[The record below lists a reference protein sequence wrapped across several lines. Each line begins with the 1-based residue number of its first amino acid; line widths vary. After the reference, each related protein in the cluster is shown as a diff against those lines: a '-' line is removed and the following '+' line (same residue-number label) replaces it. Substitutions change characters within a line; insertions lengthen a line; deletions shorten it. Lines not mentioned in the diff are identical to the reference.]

1 MENFKYYAPTKV
13 IFGKDTEKEIGN
25 LLKEFNGKKI
35 LIHYGGG
42 SVVRSGLLAKVK
54 NYLKESNIDYIELGG
69 VKPNPRLSLV
79 KEGIELGK
87 RENIDFILAIGGG
100 SVIDSA
106 KGIGYGMMI
115 DYDVWD
121 LYSKNKFSN
130 NCMPI
135 GVILTMAAAGS
146 EMSPSSV
153 ITNEEGWLKRSF
165 SIDNARPKFAI
176 LNPELTYTLPK
187 YQSASGIVDIMM
199 HTMER
204 YFSPTGN
211 MEITDEIAEGLIR
224 TVIRNAPIIMENPA
238 DYESRAEIMW
248 ASSLAHNGLT
258 GCGGTGDWSSHQ
270 LEHEL
275 GGIYDVAHGA
285 GLSAIW
291 GSWARYVFKENP
303 KRFARFANKIF
314 NIENVGDENT
324 ALLGI
329 ETMEKFYKSIDMPTN
344 LKELGLEP
352 SLEEIKILANKCS
365 FNGKR
370 TIGSFKELTEQDMFE
385 IYNNAK

>member
-1 MENFKYYAPTKV
+1 MENFKYYTPTKV

-42 SVVRSGLLAKVK
+42 SVVRSGLLDKVK
-54 NYLKESNIDYIELGG
+54 NYLKKTNIEYIELGG
-69 VKPNPRLSLV
+69 VQPNPRLSLV
-79 KEGIELGK
+79 KKGIELGK
-87 RENIDFILAIGGG
+87 KENIDFILAIGGG

-121 LYSKNKFSN
+121 LYSEHRSSN

-187 YQSASGIVDIMM
+187 YQTASGIVDIMM

-204 YFSPTGN
+204 YFSPVGN

-224 TVIRNAPIIMENPA
+224 TVIRNAPKVMNNPK
-238 DYESRAEIMW
+238 DYQSRAEIMW

-258 GCGGTGDWSSHQ
+258 GCGGIGDWSSHQ

-291 GSWARYVFKENP
+291 GSWARYVFKESP
-303 KRFARFANKIF
+303 KRFAHFATKIF
-314 NIENVGDENT
+314 NIENCGDKTT

-329 ETMEKFYKSIDMPTN
+329 EAMEKFYKSINMPTN
-344 LKELGLEP
+344 LKELGLEL
-352 SLEEIKILANKCS
+352 SNEEIQILASKCS
-365 FNGKR
+365 FNGTR
-370 TIGSFKELTEQDMFE
+370 SIGSFKKLTEEDIFN
-385 IYNNAK
+385 IYNNSK

>member
-79 KEGIELGK
+79 KKGIELGK

-329 ETMEKFYKSIDMPTN
+329 ETMEKFYKSIDMPIN

>member
-275 GGIYDVAHGA
+275 GGIYDVAHGS

>member
-1 MENFKYYAPTKV
+1 MENFKYYTPTKI
-13 IFGKDTEKEIGN
+13 IFGKDTEKNITK

-42 SVVRSGLLAKVK
+42 SIIRSGLLDRVK
-54 NYLKESNIDYIELGG
+54 NHLNNSNIDYVELGG

-79 KEGIELGK
+79 RKGIELGK
-87 RENIDFILAIGGG
+87 KENIDFILAIVGG

-106 KGIGYGMMI
+106 KAIGYGMMV

-121 LYSKNKFSN
+121 LYAKKKFSN

-153 ITNEEGWLKRSF
+153 ITNEDGWLKRSF
-165 SIDNARPKFAI
+165 SIDKARPKFAI
-176 LNPELTYTLPK
+176 LNPELTYTLPE

-204 YFSPTGN
+204 YFSPVGN
-211 MEITDEIAEGLIR
+211 MEITDAIAEGLLK
-224 TVIRNAPIIMENPA
+224 TVIRNAPKIIQNPK
-238 DYESRAEIMW
+238 DYNSRAEIMW

-258 GCGGTGDWSSHQ
+258 GCGGIGDWSSHQ

-291 GSWARYVFKENP
+291 GSWARYVLNENP
-303 KRFARFANKIF
+303 KRFANFATKIF
-314 NIENVGDENT
+314 NIENCGDEKT
-324 ALLGI
+324 AILGI
-329 ETMEKFYKSIDMPTN
+329 EAMEKFYKSINMPIS
-344 LKELGLEP
+344 LKELGLEL
-352 SLEEIKILANKCS
+352 SEEELKILAKKCS
-365 FNGKR
+365 FNGSR
-370 TIGSFKELTEQDMFE
+370 TIGTFKELKEEDMFNV
-385 IYNNAK
+385 YKKAK